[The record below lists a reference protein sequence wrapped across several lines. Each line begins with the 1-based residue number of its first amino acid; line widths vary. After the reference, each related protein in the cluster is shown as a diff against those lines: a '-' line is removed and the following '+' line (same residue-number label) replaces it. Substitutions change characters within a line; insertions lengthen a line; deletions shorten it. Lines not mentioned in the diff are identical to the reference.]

1 MRLHTIASQ
10 SRMGR
15 NRNHASEDL
24 IMSKKKSEKNLVT
37 RLLSSKKI
45 SYETRTYDPD
55 VFVSAPEV
63 AEGVGLPPA
72 QVFKTL
78 VTLPDKGK
86 PLLAVLPADAELD
99 LKALARAA
107 GVKKAHMAPLARA
120 EKLTG
125 LKKGGI
131 SSLALIHKGFQV
143 FLDQSARDFDRIAMS
158 AGMRGMQVLLAPDD
172 FITLTHARLAAIAR
186 RP

>member
-1 MRLHTIASQ
+1 MA
-10 SRMGR
+10 
-15 NRNHASEDL
+15 
-24 IMSKKKSEKNLVT
+24 KKKTNRNLVT
-37 RLLSSKKI
+37 RLLDSKKI
-45 SYETRTYDPD
+45 SYETHTYDPD

-63 AEGVGLPPA
+63 AAGIGMNPA

-86 PLLAVLPADAELD
+86 PMLAVLPANAELD

-107 GVKKAHMAPLARA
+107 GVKKAHMARLAEA

-131 SSLALIHKGFQV
+131 SSLALINRGFRV
-143 FLDQSARDFDRIAMS
+143 FLDESARGFDVIAMS
-158 AGMRGMQVLLAPDD
+158 AGVRGMQVVLAPDD
-172 FITLTHARLAAIAR
+172 FLRLTNARVAPIAR
-186 RP
+186 TP